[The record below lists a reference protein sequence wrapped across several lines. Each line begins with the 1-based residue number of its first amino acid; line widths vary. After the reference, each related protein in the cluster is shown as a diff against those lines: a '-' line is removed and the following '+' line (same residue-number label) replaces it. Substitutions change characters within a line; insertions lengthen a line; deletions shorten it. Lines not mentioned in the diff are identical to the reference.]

1 MITCMRARICSD
13 LSLCEDQT
21 VGTLHPKVLSFAL
34 PQSSPQPGPKLHS
47 WFRAH
52 GVYEGSS
59 QEGPQRDPVKS
70 GATHGFEVLPF
81 LRTHVY
87 SSDSSIPG
95 PQTRLGRRGQ
105 WGFWCQVLGS

>member
-1 MITCMRARICSD
+1 MYACSYLSCWICSD
-13 LSLCEDQT
+13 LWLCEDQT
-21 VGTLHPKVLSFAL
+21 IGTLHPKVLSFAL

-47 WFRAH
+47 WFRAD

-81 LRTHVY
+81 LRTHVFMILNFGEY
-87 SSDSSIPG
+87 DVDGAAAS
-95 PQTRLGRRGQ
+95 L
-105 WGFWCQVLGS
+105 